1 MRMGDS
7 FRYEL
12 DKAGLSQVRSMDVS
26 PCSFHQEL
34 AALYF

>member
-12 DKAGLSQVRSMDVS
+12 DKAGLSQGPSMDVA
-26 PCSFHQEL
+26 PCRFHREL